1 MTTAARPTFEPA
13 KGGMG
18 RGERDLSALSKQYS
32 ARDLPSHTRLKYRDH
47 GQSTTEELRSR
58 DFRREL
64 EDRERAVRDKRTSGS
79 GSGSSSSSSSNA
91 LRESGVSSS
100 SSSSKKPRLDQI
112 APANL
117 DADDPQDDDDDAS
130 DSDDSDDEA
139 VLFAELERIRRERA
153 EEETRK
159 QQERQE
165 QEERIRMENIISGNP
180 LLNLAAAS
188 KSDMKVKRR
197 WDDDVVFK
205 NCAAS
210 EPDKTEKA
218 FINDSLRSEFHKR
231 FMEKYVK

>member
-79 GSGSSSSSSSNA
+79 SSGGSSSSA
-91 LRESGVSSS
+91 TRESGISSS

-130 DSDDSDDEA
+130 DTDDSDDEA
-139 VLFAELERIRRERA
+139 VLFGELERIRRERL
-153 EEETRK
+153 EEEARK

-180 LLNLAAAS
+180 LLNLAAVP

-210 EPDKTEKA
+210 EPDKSEKA
-218 FINDSLRSEFHKR
+218 FINDSLRSDFHKR

>member
-64 EDRERAVRDKRTSGS
+64 EDRERTAARDKRTSGS
-79 GSGSSSSSSSNA
+79 SSGSSSNA
-91 LRESGVSSS
+91 IRESGVSSSSS

-153 EEETRK
+153 EEEARK

-180 LLNLAAAS
+180 LLNLAAAP

-218 FINDSLRSEFHKR
+218 FINDSLRSDFHKR